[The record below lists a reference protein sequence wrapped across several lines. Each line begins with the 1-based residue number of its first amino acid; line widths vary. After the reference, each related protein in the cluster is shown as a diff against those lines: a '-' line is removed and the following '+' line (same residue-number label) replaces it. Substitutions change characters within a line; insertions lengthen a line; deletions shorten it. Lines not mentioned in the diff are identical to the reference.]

1 MHPISKLI
9 REPVIVFAGDGRVT
23 DMNRPARARF
33 GGGAESW
40 REVFADLHGLQNLLE
55 RASGSADPVL
65 GALRLAGAVPAEPD
79 AKVEALALRQG
90 QEISYAVKLR
100 DIVGDQF
107 PALTAQVRELNAEIH
122 VRRRVQAELEESLA
136 HNKVLY
142 RELQHRVKNHLQMI
156 LALVSS
162 AGRES
167 EDPGRKQFVK
177 MLQSK
182 LSALFDAQRLM
193 YSEESSHGLRVD
205 QMLSALAETVQSL
218 AGVRIAIQVR
228 AEPVIAPNDLAFP
241 LALIANEL
249 LTNAVKYAAGEGAAV
264 SLDFACSGNQ
274 AVMTVRDNGP
284 GFAPTASGPSS
295 SGLGLVRGLCRQI
308 GGHLVIESDG
318 GAVAVVSFPLTEAS
332 HAPS

>member
-1 MHPISKLI
+1 MHPIAKLI
-9 REPVIVFAGDGRVT
+9 REPVIIFAGDGRIV

-33 GGGAESW
+33 GEAASSW
-40 REVFADLHGLQNLLE
+40 RHLFSDFDGLRSLLE

-65 GALRLAGAVPAEPD
+65 GALRLAGAVPSEPA
-79 AKVEALALRQG
+79 AKVEALALRG
-90 QEISYAVKLR
+90 EGEMGYAIKLR
-100 DIVGDQF
+100 DVTGDQF
-107 PALTAQVRELNAEIH
+107 PALTAQVRELNGEIA

-136 HNKVLY
+136 QNKVLY

-156 LALVSS
+156 LALVST

-167 EDPGRKQFVK
+167 EDPDRKQFVK

-205 QMLSALAETVQSL
+205 QMLGALAETVQSL
-218 AGVRIAIQVR
+218 AGVRIAIDVR
-228 AEPVIAPNDLAFP
+228 AEPIVAPNDLAFP

-249 LTNAVKYAAGEGAAV
+249 LTNAVKYAAGPGAAV
-264 SLDFACSGNQ
+264 SLDFARSGEE
-274 AVMTVRDNGP
+274 AVLTVRDNGP
-284 GFAPTASGPSS
+284 GFAPAASGPSS

-308 GGHLVIESDG
+308 GGHLVIQSDG
-318 GAVAVVSFPLTEAS
+318 GAVATVSFPLPEATHVVS
-332 HAPS
+332 